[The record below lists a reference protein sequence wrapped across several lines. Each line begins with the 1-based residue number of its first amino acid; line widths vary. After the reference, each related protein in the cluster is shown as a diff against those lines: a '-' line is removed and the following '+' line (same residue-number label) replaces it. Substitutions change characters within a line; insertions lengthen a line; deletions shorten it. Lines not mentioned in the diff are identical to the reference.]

1 MSPLRRIQRN
11 IGNMSAML
19 QRAGINQVSFADA
32 YLESSF
38 AAAVRACLSCP
49 NAELCGNWLGAE
61 DRTIDRI
68 PEFCPNGAQFE
79 ALKNR
84 VEMRSSATTTRG
96 ML

>member
-49 NAELCGNWLGAE
+49 NAELCGNWLGTE
-61 DRTIDRI
+61 DRTIELAAFALLGSLTLI
-68 PEFCPNGAQFE
+68 VFE
-79 ALKNR
+79 IVDERRREHRKR
-84 VEMRSSATTTRG
+84 
-96 ML
+96 